1 MDQVSDNPLAAALAA
16 GDEVLLLG
24 LTPPRESVSAAEA
37 ARIAEVTLSRLAGVE
52 LDGLVLYDIDD
63 EGDRNPDQR
72 PFPYLP
78 TMDPAAYHAGQLA
91 AWRLPVVIYRC
102 VGKYPAADFS
112 RWLGA
117 VDTDQVLTVFVGP
130 SSSSKPVQTRLGEAH
145 ALRDQLQPA
154 LTLGGVTI
162 TERYTRRGDEHLR
175 MLAKQD
181 RGSSF
186 FISQVVYHVDATKSL
201 LSDYFYACAE
211 RGVRPRPV
219 LFTLSVC
226 GSVKTLAFLRW
237 LGVDIPRWLEN
248 SLSRS
253 ADPLTESYEQCVANA
268 RELAAFCRRLGM
280 PFGFNVESVSIR
292 KAEIDASIQLAK
304 EVRTLLR

>member
-1 MDQVSDNPLAAALAA
+1 
-16 GDEVLLLG
+16 
-24 LTPPRESVSAAEA
+24 
-37 ARIAEVTLSRLAGVE
+37 
-52 LDGLVLYDIDD
+52 
-63 EGDRNPDQR
+63 
-72 PFPYLP
+72 
-78 TMDPAAYHAGQLA
+78 
-91 AWRLPVVIYRC
+91 
-102 VGKYPAADFS
+102 
-112 RWLGA
+112 
-117 VDTDQVLTVFVGP
+117 
-130 SSSSKPVQTRLGEAH
+130 
-145 ALRDQLQPA
+145 
-154 LTLGGVTI
+154 
-162 TERYTRRGDEHLR
+162 

-226 GSVKTLAFLRW
+226 GSPKTLAFLRW

-248 SLSRS
+248 SLSRA
-253 ADPLTESYEQCVANA
+253 ADPLTESYEQCLANA
-268 RELAAFCRRLGM
+268 GELAAFCRRLGM

>member
-1 MDQVSDNPLAAALAA
+1 MVRRALAQALEA
-16 GDEVLLLG
+16 GDEILLLG
-24 LTPPRESVSAAEA
+24 LTPPRASVPSTDAAT
-37 ARIAEVTLSRLAGVE
+37 IAEVTLGRLAGLD

-78 TMDPAAYHAGQLA
+78 TMDPAAWHADHLG

-102 VGKYPAADFS
+102 IGKYPAADLS
-112 RWLGA
+112 RWLRT
-117 VDTDQVLTVFVGP
+117 VPTDQVMSVFVGP
-130 SSSSKPVQTRLGEAH
+130 SSSAKPVLTRLDEAH
-145 ALRDQLQPA
+145 ALRDHLRPD
-154 LTLGGVTI
+154 LTLGGVAI
-162 TERYTRRGDEHLR
+162 TERYIRRGDEHLR

-186 FISQVVYHVDATKSL
+186 FVSQVVYNVDATKSL
-201 LSDYFYACAE
+201 LSDYFHACAE

-253 ADPLTESYEQCVANA
+253 PDPLAESFEQCVANA
-268 RELAAFCRRLGM
+268 RDLAAFCRRLGA

-304 EVRTLLR
+304 EIRAMLR